1 MMSVK
6 LGRWVVAAALA
17 TAVAVP
23 VGAAPAF
30 AQDDGVSVTIRKAPS
45 YLNTRTTPNPGSASP
60 AARATSAQYQPFFQQ
75 RNSISFARYP
85 LPATFDLPG
94 Y

>member
-1 MMSVK
+1 MMTLK
-6 LGRWVVAAALA
+6 TGGWFAAAALA
-17 TAVAVP
+17 AALAVP
-23 VGAAPAF
+23 LGAAPAL
-30 AQDDGVSVTIRKAPS
+30 AQDDGVSITIRKAPS

-60 AARATSAQYQPFFQQ
+60 AARSTSAQYQPFFQQ